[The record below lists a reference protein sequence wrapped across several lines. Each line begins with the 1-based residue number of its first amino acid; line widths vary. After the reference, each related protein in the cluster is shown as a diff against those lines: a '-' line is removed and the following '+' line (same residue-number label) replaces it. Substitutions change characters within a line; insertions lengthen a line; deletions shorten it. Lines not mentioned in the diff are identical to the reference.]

1 MKCLS
6 LRKSI
11 QQGLLVAAGFGLLTQ
26 AALAAPTIGAKVK
39 IEAGGIYQIVHNEET
54 DSVYVAATGG
64 DGVVVVLDDETLAVK
79 GEIDVSEAPLFGLAL
94 NEETQTLYG
103 TATREEQL
111 VAVDIASGKIV
122 GTVSHG
128 ETGHV
133 REIAIDEDNN
143 LVYVSVMGQRRG
155 NNPDAPPSEVW
166 VIDGETN
173 ELSHVITNPTQTV
186 AGVAFNE
193 DAGRIY
199 VTDMNLHLVVAIDA
213 ASQAV
218 VGSWPVG
225 GESPMNVVYDD
236 SKNRLLVANQGSGTL
251 TVLDATSGELLKS
264 VATGEGAL
272 GVAFNERANQIYVA
286 NRRAGT
292 TSVVDGTSYEVL
304 ANLETGTFPQTIVVN
319 EDDNLVYVTNKA
331 QGRGRNAPPDA
342 PPVIDD
348 NGDTVVII
356 HP

>member
-6 LRKSI
+6 LRRTI
-11 QQGLLVAAGFGLLTQ
+11 QQSLLVAAGFGLLAQ
-26 AALAAPTIGAKVK
+26 AAVAAPTIAAKVK
-39 IEAGGIYQIVHNEET
+39 IEAGGIYQIVHNDET
-54 DSVYVAATGG
+54 DSLYVAVTGG
-64 DGVVVVLDDETLAVK
+64 DGSVVVLDDETLAVK

-94 NEETQTLYG
+94 NEETQVLYG

-111 VAVDIASGKIV
+111 VAVDLASGAIV
-122 GTVSHG
+122 SAVSHG
-128 ETGHV
+128 DNGHV

-143 LVYVSVMGQRRG
+143 LIYVTVLGQRRG
-155 NNPDAPPSEVW
+155 NDPDAPPSEVW
-166 VIDGETN
+166 VIDGKTN
-173 ELSHVITNPTQTV
+173 AMSHVISNPTQT
-186 AGVAFNE
+186 ATGVALNP
-193 DAGRIY
+193 DGGRIY
-199 VTDMNLHLVVAIDA
+199 VTDMNLHQIVAIDA
-213 ASQAV
+213 RSQEV
-218 VGSWPVG
+218 VDTWPAG
-225 GESPMNVVYDD
+225 GESPMNVVYDED
-236 SKNRLLVANQGSGTL
+236 GDRLFVANQGSGTL

-292 TSVVDGTSYEVL
+292 TSVVDGSSYEVL

-331 QGRGRNAPPDA
+331 RGLPRNAPPDA
-342 PPVIDD
+342 EPVIDE

-356 HP
+356 RP